1 MILFVRWILGVKM
14 AEIISLPV
22 LGVTF
27 MLFLVV
33 IEKKLS
39 KPVASNSGTV
49 SLIFKALLLFRE
61 IG

>member
-39 KPVASNSGTV
+39 KPVVSNSGTV